1 MILVQGV
8 LKLRKRVTLTVVI
21 ISAIFGVSW
30 GTHSILHVLND
41 IGSYK
46 LSPFAIPISHV
57 MIMFNSAVNPF
68 AYALINQRFR
78 KKMKEMFC
86 CSSVR
91 VRPDSELKDKE
102 LVKGMSLKPNNTAHS
117 NLRKS
122 WAGGQIRTHYACER
136 PIRITTSR
144 DKQVWLE
151 FPSRNAVM
159 VLTVSRRNDIFTS
172 SRTIQSV
179 TVSCYY

>member
-1 MILVQGV
+1 M

-46 LSPFAIPISHV
+46 LSPVAIPISHV

-78 KKMKEMFC
+78 NKMKEMFC

-91 VRPDSELKDKE
+91 VLPHNELEDKE
-102 LVKGMSLKPNNTAHS
+102 LANGTSLKPNNTAHS
-117 NLRKS
+117 SLRKS
-122 WAGGQIRTHYACER
+122 WAAAQIRTHCARER
-136 PIRITTSR
+136 PIRINTSR
-144 DKQVWLE
+144 DKQFCLE

-159 VLTVSRRNDIFTS
+159 VSNFAPRRNNILTS

>member
-1 MILVQGV
+1 
-8 LKLRKRVTLTVVI
+8 LTVVI

-46 LSPFAIPISHV
+46 LSPVAIPISHV

-91 VRPDSELKDKE
+91 VLPDSELKAERDKE
-102 LVKGMSLKPNNTAHS
+102 LVNGMSRKPNNTAHS
-117 NLRKS
+117 SLRKS
-122 WAGGQIRTHYACER
+122 
-136 PIRITTSR
+136 
-144 DKQVWLE
+144 
-151 FPSRNAVM
+151 
-159 VLTVSRRNDIFTS
+159 
-172 SRTIQSV
+172 
-179 TVSCYY
+179 